1 VGDPVSANLEPEHGC
16 GWQLDAA
23 AYVLHALEET
33 EAHAFGEHLASCPG
47 CREEV
52 AQLQSVADALAAG
65 VARAS
70 VPQGLGARIMA
81 PVYAEAELLKAAGH
95 EADRV
100 VPARSRRRGLVPAF
114 ATAFALGLGLLVGTF
129 AINTGSSE
137 RTEVIRAV
145 VVSPGHRATAD
156 LREVGS
162 HLQLVVEGMPAPPP
176 GHIYEV
182 WLEHGTEAPVP
193 TDALFSVTKSGDGS
207 VGVPGD
213 LRGVGHV
220 LVTAEPLGGSLKP
233 TRTPVIVAKV

>member
-1 VGDPVSANLEPEHGC
+1 VSANFEPEHGC
-16 GWQLDAA
+16 EWQLDAA
-23 AYVLHALEET
+23 AYVLHALEEN

-81 PVYAEAELLKAAGH
+81 PVYAEAELLQAAGH

-100 VPARSRRRGLVPAF
+100 APARSRRRGLLPAF
-114 ATAFALGLGLLVGTF
+114 ATAFALGVGLLIGTF

-162 HLQLVVEGMPAPPP
+162 HLQLVVEGMPAPTRCSRSPRVATDRSVSPAICGVSAMCSSPP
-176 GHIYEV
+176 SRSAAV
-182 WLEHGTEAPVP
+182 SNRR
-193 TDALFSVTKSGDGS
+193 AL
-207 VGVPGD
+207 
-213 LRGVGHV
+213 L
-220 LVTAEPLGGSLKP
+220 
-233 TRTPVIVAKV
+233 